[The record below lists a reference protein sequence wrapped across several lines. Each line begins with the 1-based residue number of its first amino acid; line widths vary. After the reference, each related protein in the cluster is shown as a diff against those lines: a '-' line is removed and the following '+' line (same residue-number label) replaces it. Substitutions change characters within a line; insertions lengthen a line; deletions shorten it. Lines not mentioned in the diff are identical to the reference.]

1 MRDRVHHI
9 AGKTAMIVLTIT
21 ALLILVQPALADNTR
36 KSVDRGRSAVPTSA
50 IRYATPM
57 FGAADIIV
65 TALGRQQVGTPER
78 QVERAPATTQ
88 IADTTSSASR
98 VISTV
103 IANDVLTVRVE
114 LAKDQQRLD
123 IGVFNMLG
131 KRLTDVY
138 IGPATKGVHEYST
151 PASDLPE
158 GVFVCIVKG
167 DDFRRAAK
175 FYLNR

>member
-103 IANDVLTVRVE
+103 IANDVLTVRV
-114 LAKDQQRLD
+114 
-123 IGVFNMLG
+123 FNMLG